1 MISPEFISMLG
12 YCGLINIGILTFWV
26 VSNVLG
32 GEAII
37 NFHTR
42 LFGSTS
48 EKIMLV
54 QYQLMGM
61 YKLLNFMFFLVPWLV
76 LTLNQ

>member
-12 YCGLINIGILTFWV
+12 YCGLINIGILTLWF
-26 VSNVLG
+26 VSNLLG

-76 LTLNQ
+76 LTLTK

>member
-1 MISPEFISMLG
+1 MISDEFISALG
-12 YCGLINIGILTFWV
+12 YCGLINIGILTFWFA
-26 VSNVLG
+26 SNILG

-37 NFHTR
+37 KWHTR
-42 LFGSTS
+42 LFGSNT

-61 YKLLNFMFFLVPWLV
+61 FKLLNFMFFLVPWLV
-76 LTLNQ
+76 LTLMK

>member
-1 MISPEFISMLG
+1 MISTELISVLG
-12 YCGLINIGILTFWV
+12 YCGLINMGILVFWFA
-26 VSNVLG
+26 SNLLG
-32 GEAII
+32 GEAIL
-37 NFHTR
+37 NFHSR
-42 LFGSTS
+42 LFGSNS

-76 LTLNQ
+76 LTLLK

>member
-1 MISPEFISMLG
+1 MITEEFISLLG
-12 YCGLINIGILTFWV
+12 YCGLINMGILVFWFA
-26 VSNVLG
+26 SNILG
-32 GEAII
+32 GEAVI

-48 EKIMLV
+48 EKILLV

-61 YKLLNFMFFLVPWLV
+61 YKLFNFMFFLVPWLV
-76 LTLNQ
+76 LTLMK

>member
-12 YCGLINIGILTFWV
+12 YCGLINIGILTLWF
-26 VSNVLG
+26 VSNLLG

-48 EKIMLV
+48 EKIMLF

-76 LTLNQ
+76 LTLTK

>member
-1 MISPEFISMLG
+1 MISEEFISILG
-12 YCGLINIGILTFWV
+12 YCGLINIGILIFWFA
-26 VSNVLG
+26 SNILG
-32 GEAII
+32 GAAVID
-37 NFHTR
+37 FHTR

-76 LTLNQ
+76 LTLMK

>member
-1 MISPEFISMLG
+1 MISNELISALG
-12 YCGLINIGILTFWV
+12 YCGLINIGILAFWFA
-26 VSNVLG
+26 SNLLG
-32 GEAII
+32 GEAVI
-37 NFHTR
+37 NWHTR
-42 LFGSTS
+42 LFGSSS

-76 LTLNQ
+76 LTLLK

>member
-1 MISPEFISMLG
+1 MNTELISVLG
-12 YCGLINIGILTFWV
+12 YCGLINMGILVFWFAALL
-26 VSNVLG
+26 LG
-32 GEAII
+32 GEFMM

-42 LFGSTS
+42 LFGASS

-54 QYQLMGM
+54 HYQLMGM

-76 LTLNQ
+76 LTLLK

>member
-12 YCGLINIGILTFWV
+12 YCGLINIGISTLWF
-26 VSNVLG
+26 VSNLLG

-76 LTLNQ
+76 LTLTK